1 MKLTHPNGESL
12 TLSDDLLWADEFSW
26 RDVAQTELTRTLS
39 GGYVIQ
45 QGLKQKG
52 RPISLEPPDNMA
64 WHTRAIAQK
73 LQAWAGQPETVFSL
87 EMTQGTF
94 DVLFV
99 ELSAEPVLG
108 FGGEKASDW
117 FKVKIRFLTA

>member
-1 MKLTHPNGESL
+1 MKLKHPNGESL
-12 TLSDDLLWADEFSW
+12 HLSDDLLWTDEFSW

-52 RPISLEPPDNMA
+52 RPISLEPPENMA
-64 WHTRAIAQK
+64 WHARAVVEK
-73 LQAWAGQPETVFSL
+73 LQVWAGQPETVFSL
-87 EMTQGTF
+87 EMAQGTF

-99 ELSAEPVLG
+99 ALSAEPVLG
-108 FGGEKASDW
+108 YGGEKANDW
-117 FKVKIRFLTA
+117 FRVNIQFLTA

>member
-1 MKLTHPNGESL
+1 MKLKHPNGESL

-64 WHTRAIAQK
+64 WHTRAAVEK
-73 LQAWAGQPETVFSL
+73 LQAWAGQPETVFGL
-87 EMTQGTF
+87 EMAQGTF
-94 DVLFV
+94 DVLFA

-108 FGGEKASDW
+108 FGGEKPGDW

>member
-45 QGLKQKG
+45 
-52 RPISLEPPDNMA
+52 
-64 WHTRAIAQK
+64 
-73 LQAWAGQPETVFSL
+73 
-87 EMTQGTF
+87 
-94 DVLFV
+94 
-99 ELSAEPVLG
+99 
-108 FGGEKASDW
+108 
-117 FKVKIRFLTA
+117 